1 VTTDDVAADVAA
13 EGRRR
18 WDIDERFVGVADAA
32 PAVPALERL
41 LSACRTPGW
50 VTEDADAHVGV
61 HLRRACDAAG
71 SAFRWLGAEQTDDGV
86 LVVRLATTLG
96 PHDTFRAA
104 VALLAVVA
112 ESAFAVRRSGPW
124 TVECVTGMLD
134 HDGEFATHGHT
145 VRLEIRPEGDDA
157 P

>member
-1 VTTDDVAADVAA
+1 VTAEDLAA

-18 WDIDERFVGVADAA
+18 WDVDERYVGVADAS

-41 LSACRTPGW
+41 LAACRTPGW
-50 VTEDADAHVGV
+50 VTEDADAHLGV
-61 HLRRACDAAG
+61 HLRRACAAEG
-71 SAFRWLGAEQTDDGV
+71 SAFRWLDAEQTVDGV
-86 LVVRLATTLG
+86 LVVRLASTLG
-96 PHDTFRAA
+96 PHDTFRGA

-112 ESAFAVRRSGPW
+112 ESAFAVRRTGPW

-157 P
+157 